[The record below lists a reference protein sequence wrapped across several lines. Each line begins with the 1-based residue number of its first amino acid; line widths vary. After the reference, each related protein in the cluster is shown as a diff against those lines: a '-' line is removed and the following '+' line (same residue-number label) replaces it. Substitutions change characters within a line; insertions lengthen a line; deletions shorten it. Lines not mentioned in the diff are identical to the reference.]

1 MIKIY
6 SFSMVRG
13 VFNYFLEKNKMYRM
27 LKTSQKKRKIIKIL
41 ILAFTLVAVINCKA
55 QLPNPL
61 ELNTAANGVNAKIAV
76 GRLDTNWTVAE
87 GNESGPT
94 GPFLPSLVVGNCAPV
109 YWYSSSFPNADWIIK
124 DVGYGGCY
132 PYEYPK
138 VEHYFRRKI
147 ILPATNNC
155 GQPINANYCLTM
167 DFYADN
173 SVAEIKVNDTSN
185 YIDTLNAD
193 PYFAYGFRDTTTVN
207 LCKGWKPGENSIV
220 VHIKSGAGPAA
231 FLAQANLKMKGTSDS
246 RFIPFS
252 IKKTVCQGET
262 YFGYSNSGTYIDT
275 LLNLNGCDSIRTLTL
290 EVTSKTSIKED
301 VKICQG
307 EIYEGYSKTGV
318 YTDEFTSSNGC
329 DITRTLTLTV
339 LPNPTS
345 SQNVSIC
352 QGEVYQGYNRSGIFI
367 DTLTSAKGCD
377 SIRTLTLTVLPN
389 PTSSQSV
396 SICQGEVYQ
405 GYNKSG
411 IYIDTLI
418 SAKGCDS
425 VRTVNLEVN
434 TAYKSSSVINVCEGL
449 SYQFNGVN
457 ISTEGR
463 YVATLKSIF
472 GCDSIVEIELQ
483 ITRGNFL
490 GNDQLLCNQDEY
502 TLISPSPNT
511 RWFDNDV
518 SKTKRVN
525 KSGIYW
531 ASIVDD
537 NGCEIKDS
545 VNVRLGVKSFTP
557 NTFTPNDDG
566 INDCFKPFFAAES
579 EITRYRFSV
588 FDRWGNHV
596 YTTTN
601 IVDCWD
607 GMNRGKECAQGTY
620 VYFWEIITRDCGS
633 TLKKGELILA
643 K

>member
-1 MIKIY
+1 M
-6 SFSMVRG
+6 
-13 VFNYFLEKNKMYRM
+13 
-27 LKTSQKKRKIIKIL
+27 KIL
-41 ILAFTLVAVINCKA
+41 ILSFTLVAVINSKA

-61 ELNTAANGVNAKIAV
+61 ELNTAANGVNAKIAI
-76 GRLDTNWTVAE
+76 GRLDTNWTVAD

-94 GPFLPSLVVGNCAPV
+94 GPFLPSLVVGNCAPT

-124 DVGYGGCY
+124 DVGFGGCY
-132 PYEYPK
+132 PFEYQK
-138 VEHYFRRKI
+138 VEQYFRRKI
-147 ILPATNNC
+147 FLPATNNC
-155 GQPINANYCLTM
+155 GQPISANYCLTM

-207 LCKGWKPGENSIV
+207 LCKGWKPGENFIV
-220 VHIKSGAGPAA
+220 VHIRSGAGPAA
-231 FLAQANLKMKGTSDS
+231 FLAQANLKMKDTSDNRS
-246 RFIPFS
+246 IIFS
-252 IKKTVCQGET
+252 IKKTICQGET
-262 YFGYSNSGTYIDT
+262 YLGYSNSGTYIDT

-290 EVTSKTSIKED
+290 EVASKTSINKD

-318 YTDEFTSSNGC
+318 YTDEFTSSKGC
-329 DITRTLTLTV
+329 DSTRTLTLTV

-345 SQNVSIC
+345 SQSASIC
-352 QGEVYQGYNRSGIFI
+352 QGEVYQGYNRSGIYI
-367 DTLTSAKGCD
+367 DTLTSA
-377 SIRTLTLTVLPN
+377 
-389 PTSSQSV
+389 
-396 SICQGEVYQ
+396 E
-405 GYNKSG
+405 
-411 IYIDTLI
+411 
-418 SAKGCDS
+418 GCDS
-425 VRTVNLEVN
+425 VRTINLEVKM
-434 TAYKSSSVINVCEGL
+434 AYKSTSAISICEGL
-449 SYQFNGVN
+449 SYKFNGVD

-463 YVATLKSIF
+463 YVANLKSIF

-490 GNDQLLCNQDEY
+490 GNDTLLCNLDEY
-502 TLISPSPNT
+502 TLISPFLNT

-579 EITRYRFSV
+579 EITSYRFSV

-601 IVDCWD
+601 MVDCWD
-607 GMNRGKECAQGTY
+607 GMNRGKECVQGTY
-620 VYFWEIITRDCGS
+620 VYFWEIITRDCGRA
-633 TLKKGELILA
+633 LKKGELILA

>member
-61 ELNTAANGVNAKIAV
+61 ELNTAANGVNAKIAI

-352 QGEVYQGYNRSGIFI
+352 QGEVYQSYSRSGIYI

-377 SIRTLTLTVLPN
+377 SI
-389 PTSSQSV
+389 
-396 SICQGEVYQ
+396 
-405 GYNKSG
+405 
-411 IYIDTLI
+411 
-418 SAKGCDS
+418 
-425 VRTVNLEVN
+425 RTVNLEVN

-557 NTFTPNDDG
+557 NSFTPNDDG

>member
-1 MIKIY
+1 MIKG
-6 SFSMVRG
+6 R
-13 VFNYFLEKNKMYRM
+13 FNHFAEKGGMWNL
-27 LKTSQKKRKIIKIL
+27 LKINQEKRKSIKIL
-41 ILAFTLVAVINCKA
+41 VVAFTLVAVINCKA

-61 ELNTAANGVNAKIAV
+61 ELNTAANGVNAKIAI
-76 GRLDTNWTVAE
+76 GRLDTNWTVAD

-94 GPFLPSLVVGNCAPV
+94 SPFLPSLVVGNCAPV

-124 DVGYGGCY
+124 DVGFGRCY
-132 PYEYPK
+132 PYEYQK

-147 ILPATNNC
+147 FLPATNNC
-155 GQPINANYCLTM
+155 GQPISASYCLTM

-185 YIDTLNAD
+185 YLDTLNAD

-246 RFIPFS
+246 QIIPFS

-262 YFGYSNSGTYIDT
+262 YLGYSNSGTYIDT
-275 LLNLNGCDSIRTLTL
+275 LLNLKGCDSIRTLTL

-307 EIYEGYSKTGV
+307 ETYEGYSKTGV
-318 YTDEFTSSNGC
+318 YTDEFTSSTGC

-345 SQNVSIC
+345 SQ
-352 QGEVYQGYNRSGIFI
+352 
-367 DTLTSAKGCD
+367 
-377 SIRTLTLTVLPN
+377 
-389 PTSSQSV
+389 SV
-396 SICQGEVYQ
+396 SLCQGEVYQ

-411 IYIDTLI
+411 IYLDTLT

-425 VRTVNLEVN
+425 VRTINLEVN
-434 TAYKSSSVINVCEGL
+434 TAYKSFSVINICEGL
-449 SYQFNGVN
+449 GYKFNGVD

-463 YVATLKSIF
+463 YAANLKSIF
-472 GCDSIVEIELQ
+472 GCDSIVEIELK

-490 GNDQLLCNQDEY
+490 GNDKLFCNLDEY
-502 TLISPSPNT
+502 TLISPFPNT
-511 RWFDNDV
+511 RWFDNEV

-525 KSGIYW
+525 KSGTYW

-545 VNVRLGVKSFTP
+545 VNIRLGVKSFTP

-579 EITRYRFSV
+579 EITSYRFSV

-601 IVDCWD
+601 MVDCWD

-633 TLKKGELILA
+633 ALKKGELILT